1 LVQAPSCKNSRLSTQ
16 LKGGVT
22 QLLKKNKVTVFDG
35 HGQLLGKQKLVVSK
49 DGKPVTELTANH
61 IILATGAR
69 PSTPAGL
76 EPDGKLIWTYK
87 DAMVPSS
94 MPKSLLIVGSGA
106 IGIEFASFY
115 RTLGADVTV
124 VEAMDQVLPVEDK
137 EISAFARK
145 SFEKQGMKIITSAT
159 VQRLKKNADS
169 VTATIHAGSEV
180 SEVTAE
186 RVILAVGITANSEG
200 IGLEETAVRL
210 EKGHVVTDEWLSTDE
225 PGLYAI
231 GDLVAP
237 PWLAHKASHE
247 GVVCVEKIAGFDD
260 VLPLDVQTIPG
271 CTYCHPQ
278 IASIGL
284 NEYKALEMGYD
295 VKVGRFPFIGNGKAI
310 AMGETEGKMKTVFD
324 AETGTLLGA
333 HLIGAEVTELIQG
346 FGIAKTMESTEAELL
361 HTVFPHPSLSEMMQ
375 ESVLD
380 AFGRAIHF

>member
-1 LVQAPSCKNSRLSTQ
+1 
-16 LKGGVT
+16 
-22 QLLKKNKVTVFDG
+22 VFDG